1 MKLLPAIIFTAASLI
16 TAIAISLTHESR
28 EDARTRLLVPPALQ
42 INSR

>member
-1 MKLLPAIIFTAASLI
+1 MLPAIIASALMLV
-16 TAIAISLTHESR
+16 TAIAISLIHESR